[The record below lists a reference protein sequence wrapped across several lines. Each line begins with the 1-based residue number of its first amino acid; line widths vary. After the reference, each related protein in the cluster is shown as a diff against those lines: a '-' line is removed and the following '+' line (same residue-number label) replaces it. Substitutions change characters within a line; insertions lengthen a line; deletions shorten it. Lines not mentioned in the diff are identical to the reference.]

1 MSDARAGAIGAIPS
15 PAQTALPQA
24 GGLAMAILLSISFS
38 HLLNDMIQ
46 SVLPAIYPIL
56 KRDFALN
63 YGQIGL
69 ITLTFQMTASLLQ
82 PLVGMATDRR
92 PRPFSLP
99 IGMGAT
105 LVGLVLLSVAG
116 SFPMLLL
123 AAALV
128 GLGSSVF
135 HPEASRVARLASG
148 GQHGLAQ
155 SVFQVGGNSGQA
167 IGPLLAAFIVVPNGQ
182 GSVAWFTLAAL
193 TAMMVLTNV
202 GRWYAAI
209 LAKTAPRVRRA
220 AASAVGLSP
229 ARVRTAV
236 AILVALMFSKFFYLA
251 SINSYFTFY
260 LIGKFHVSVQT
271 AQMHLFIFLAAAA
284 AGTFIGGPLGDRIGR
299 RYVIWGSIL
308 GVLPFTLALPFAG
321 LWLTTVLTVV
331 IGLILSS
338 AFSAILVYAQELLPN
353 RVGMIAGVFFGFA
366 FGLGGIGAAGLGVLA
381 DATSI
386 NFVYQICAF
395 LPAIGILAVFLPD
408 MDRVRA

>member
-1 MSDARAGAIGAIPS
+1 MSDASAGTAGAI
-15 PAQTALPQA
+15 PAPQA
-24 GGLAMAILLSISFS
+24 GGLALAILLSISFS
-38 HLLNDMIQ
+38 HLLNDLIQ

-56 KRDFALN
+56 KHDFALN

-69 ITLTFQMTASLLQ
+69 ITLTFQLTASLLQ

-116 SFPMLLL
+116 SFAMLLL

-167 IGPLLAAFIVVPNGQ
+167 LGPLLAAFIVVPNGQ
-182 GSVAWFTLAAL
+182 ASVAWFTLAAL
-193 TAMMVLTNV
+193 TAMIVLTNV
-202 GRWYAAI
+202 GSWYAAI
-209 LAKTAPRVRRA
+209 LAKAAPRARRA
-220 AASAVGLSP
+220 VAAAGALSP
-229 ARVRTAV
+229 RRVALAV

-260 LIGKFHVSVQT
+260 LIGRFHVSVQT
-271 AQMHLFIFLAAAA
+271 AQMHLFIFLAASA
-284 AGTFIGGPLGDRIGR
+284 AGTFFGGPLGDRIGR

-308 GVLPFTLALPFAG
+308 GVLPFTLALPYAG
-321 LWLTTVLTVV
+321 LALTTVLTVA

-353 RVGMIAGVFFGFA
+353 RVGLIAGVFFGFA
-366 FGLGGIGAAGLGVLA
+366 FGLGGLGAAGLGVLA

-386 NFVYQICAF
+386 DFVYRLCAF
-395 LPAIGILAVFLPD
+395 LPAIGVLAVFLPD
-408 MDRVRA
+408 MSRTR